1 MLYECNVVES
11 TSLFKCLALPKS
23 EQLKDIQ
30 HVCRFLPLLTI
41 FHQLIDYAISDQIM
55 RDVERSG
62 HAALIFYFLYR
73 PKREKLHLAI
83 YGTPQQGTKLD
94 T

>member
-1 MLYECNVVES
+1 
-11 TSLFKCLALPKS
+11 
-23 EQLKDIQ
+23 
-30 HVCRFLPLLTI
+30 
-41 FHQLIDYAISDQIM
+41 M